1 MSVSCPTT
9 SFCMAP
15 GLDGWVTYNGSSWGT
30 PQTFSDPGGPI
41 GEGPLYAN
49 SVSCTSAKF
58 CEEVEDSGYADVWKG

>member
-1 MSVSCPTT
+1 
-9 SFCMAP
+9 MAP

-49 SVSCTSAKF
+49 SVSCASAKF